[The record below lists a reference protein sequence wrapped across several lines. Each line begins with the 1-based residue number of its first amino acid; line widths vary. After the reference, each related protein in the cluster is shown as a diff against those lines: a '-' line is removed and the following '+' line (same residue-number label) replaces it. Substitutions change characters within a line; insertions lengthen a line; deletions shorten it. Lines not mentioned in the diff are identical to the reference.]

1 MVLEMAGLIKDST
14 EVDSLRYELKAS
26 EEKLKEKD
34 ELLQSIIQT
43 TVPAPKYQELA
54 ANLDA
59 SSREALSL
67 KEIVGDLQKMVC
79 KMVNTYLGLA
89 YVTLGRSVPI
99 SSSHAYLFY

>member
-1 MVLEMAGLIKDST
+1 MVLEMAGLMEDST

-79 KMVNTYLGLA
+79 KIVNTYLGLA
-89 YVTLGRSVPI
+89 
-99 SSSHAYLFY
+99 